1 MIAKEAETQRVMAA
15 AARSQRAALDRLRKE
30 ANDAVELA
38 MLAQRERDIAR
49 FRIQR
54 RLGVQAVVRLQARQ
68 RMKKKRR
75 EYFLTILK
83 RREKSATSAKARKRF
98 QAGLAKVRC
107 LIRFTRRDSDTK
119 RIPPPDVDLNA
130 LNEQLLETSDS
141 SSRVRRA
148 ARRDSFRGDDASRPR
163 RRGSSPWR
171 AAGYLER
178 RRPQVRDVRRRHGR
192 RADGGRDVAP
202 GVDST
207 KFRRPAA
214 VVAPVPRH
222 GPEPGHHS
230 RRGLPAAVA
239 ESQVLAGARSRTS
252 PGGDSRLSGQTARGL
267 LRSKLGRYRIVE

>member
-1 MIAKEAETQRVMAA
+1 MSFKRTTPASPTLQERGATVRPNTALLRYLANSAAMIAKEAETQRVMAA

-119 RIPPPDVDLNA
+119 RIPPPPDVDLNA

-148 ARRDSFRGDDASRPR
+148 ARR
-163 RRGSSPWR
+163 
-171 AAGYLER
+171 
-178 RRPQVRDVRRRHGR
+178 
-192 RADGGRDVAP
+192 
-202 GVDST
+202 
-207 KFRRPAA
+207 
-214 VVAPVPRH
+214 
-222 GPEPGHHS
+222 
-230 RRGLPAAVA
+230 
-239 ESQVLAGARSRTS
+239 
-252 PGGDSRLSGQTARGL
+252 
-267 LRSKLGRYRIVE
+267 